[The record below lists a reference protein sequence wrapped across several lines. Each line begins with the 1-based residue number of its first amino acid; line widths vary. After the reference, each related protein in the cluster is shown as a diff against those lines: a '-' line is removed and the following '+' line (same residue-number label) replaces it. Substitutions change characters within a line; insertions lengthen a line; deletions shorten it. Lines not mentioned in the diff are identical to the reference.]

1 METARVRTQELSA
14 KNSEYAIVS
23 PVTGEA
29 LAEHREPGSTQL
41 QSLIKNLSSTSI
53 AQEPDLRQRC
63 NALRALADL
72 LEKDTEYLATT
83 ITLENGCP
91 SNQAEALQVHSA
103 TALLRSMADLG
114 ERFQF
119 EEVRPAARGGQV
131 RVIKHPVGPC
141 LGIVPWNVPL
151 FLACAKLS
159 SALIAGCPILLKP
172 SPENTLSMQRF
183 AEHLSKL
190 PLPEGYLQ
198 VLIGGREC
206 GASLVASSAF
216 KKVSFTGSS
225 QAGRS
230 VARACA
236 DRLAR
241 CTLEL
246 GGKSAAIL
254 LDDVELDAVHH
265 QLFLAMLQ
273 NNGQVCGAQSRL
285 LVPSCRY
292 QELRAA
298 LVEMFDRLEVGD
310 SRTASTDIGPV
321 VSADAAR
328 RIKAMAQ
335 RATDEGL
342 GLLNQPSAAERD
354 YTTSALVAPRLLETN
369 HADSELW
376 QEEVFG
382 PVVVMHRY
390 DDLNQA
396 IALANRSHYGLS
408 GSIWSKD
415 TERAEAVARQL
426 RTGTI
431 GINSKKILD
440 FAAPFGGWRDSG
452 LGREFGPEG
461 VEEYLE
467 YSSILTN

>member
-1 METARVRTQELSA
+1 MDTVRSRT
-14 KNSEYAIVS
+14 SEVHSDIVREAIVS
-23 PVTGEA
+23 PVSGEA
-29 LAEHREPGSTQL
+29 LAEHVDPSSSQL
-41 QSLIKNLSSTSI
+41 QALVETLSSNRFGEI
-53 AQEPDLRQRC
+53 DIGQRC
-63 NALRALADL
+63 SALRTLATL
-72 LEKDTEYLATT
+72 LENDAEYLART

-91 SNQAEALQVHSA
+91 SHQAESLQVHSA
-103 TALLRSMADLG
+103 VALLRSMADLG
-114 ERFQF
+114 EDFKF
-119 EEVRPAARGGQV
+119 EELRPAARGGQV
-131 RVIKHPVGPC
+131 RVLKHPVGPC

-151 FLACAKLS
+151 FLACAKLA

-172 SPENTLSMQRF
+172 SPENTVSMGRF
-183 AEHLSKL
+183 AGHLSKL
-190 PLPEGYLQ
+190 PLPEGYVR
-198 VLIGGREC
+198 VLIGGRNC
-206 GASLVASSAF
+206 GASLVANPLF
-216 KKVSFTGSS
+216 RKVSFTGSS

-254 LDDVELDAVHH
+254 LDDVALDDVRD

-285 LVPSCRY
+285 LIPSCRY
-292 QELRAA
+292 EELRSA
-298 LVEMFDRLEVGD
+298 LLEMFDHLEVGD
-310 SRTASTDIGPV
+310 PREANTNIGPV

-328 RIKAMAQ
+328 RIQAMVH
-335 RATDEGL
+335 RAASEGL
-342 GLLNQPSAAERD
+342 TLLNQPSDAERQ
-354 YTTSALVAPRLLETN
+354 YATGALVAPRLFEATN
-369 HADSELW
+369 SSSELW

-382 PVVVMHRY
+382 PVVVMQRY
-390 DDLNQA
+390 DDVEQA
-396 IALANRSHYGLS
+396 IALANHTHYGLS
-408 GSIWSKD
+408 GSILSTD
-415 TERAEAVARQL
+415 TERAEAVARRL
-426 RTGTI
+426 HTGTI